1 MATYKGIKGVTIQY
15 LDSDPPNPIVG
26 QVFYNSTSNTLKGV
40 TAGVGAWSSGEN
52 LPVATDGFSGSAGTA
67 TAGLAFGGQSPPGIT
82 AATYE
87 YDGTNW
93 TTGGSLA
100 TARQFPTGAGTQ
112 TAGLATGGE
121 SPSGSVNSTE
131 EYNGST
137 WSSGGN
143 FPATVNGAAGSGLQT
158 AAVVVISSTAAEYD
172 GSSWTASNALNTSRA
187 YLMSGNGA
195 APQTACWVNGGPPTA
210 STGKVTEEYDG
221 TNWTSGNNSNVGRS
235 QAAGAG
241 SQTTAILMGGGSPA
255 AAAEEYDGTSWTSLS
270 NMNITRV
277 GGPGGFGSNT
287 SAVTFGGQSPGGRI
301 QTTEEYNVP
310 ATAIKTFTTS

>member
-1 MATYKGIKGVTIQY
+1 MAEYKTLKGFEIQF
-15 LDSDPPNPIVG
+15 LASDPANPIVG
-26 QVFYNSTSNTLKGV
+26 QVFYNSTTQTLKGV
-40 TAGVGAWSSGEN
+40 TAGVGAWASGEN
-52 LPVATDGFSGSAGTA
+52 LPVATDAFSGSAGTA

-82 AATYE
+82 GATYE
-87 YDGTNW
+87 YDGTDW
-93 TTGGSLA
+93 SSGGSLS
-100 TARQFPTGAGTQ
+100 TARQFATGAGTQ

-121 SPSGSVNSTE
+121 GPSGSLNSTE
-131 EYNGST
+131 EYDGST

-172 GSSWTASNALNTSRA
+172 GSSWTSSNALNTSRA

-221 TNWTSGNNSNVGRS
+221 TNWTSVNNSSVGRS

-241 SQTTAILMGGGSPA
+241 SQTTAVLMGGGSPA
-255 AAAEEYDGTSWTSLS
+255 AAAESYDGTTWTSLS
-270 NMNITRV
+270 NMNIARV
-277 GGPGGFGSNT
+277 AGPGGFGSNT
-287 SAVTFGGQSPGGRI
+287 LAVTFGGQSPGGKLI
-301 QTTEEYNVP
+301 TTEEFNIP
-310 ATAIKTFTTS
+310 ATAIKTFTVS